1 MRVRKSA
8 AWVLVYECIG
18 FGLLILLAWYD
29 ELEGIAQALFGGQP
43 HVHDWR
49 DSALQTLVIFY
60 VWAIVFGLTKKL
72 VNHLY
77 YLDGFVRM
85 CAWCRRVGYKN
96 EWIRVEQYFSQGFRI
111 ETTHG
116 MCPECLKKVQEET
129 AQYVR
134 QEGQGLKEA
143 DKRQPGAAHTPA
155 TPGRVPVI

>member
-1 MRVRKSA
+1 MRVQKSA

-18 FGLLILLAWYD
+18 FGLLIVLSWFD

-49 DSALQTLVIFY
+49 DSALESLIIFY

-72 VNHLY
+72 VDHLH
-77 YLDGFVRM
+77 YLDGFVRI

-96 EWIRVEQYFSQGFRI
+96 EWIRVEQYFTQGFRI

-129 AQYVR
+129 AHYV
-134 QEGQGLKEA
+134 QKE
-143 DKRQPGAAHTPA
+143 TPA
-155 TPGRVPVI
+155 LKAGDTPKPSPADGPKAS